1 MSSRRPLLRPGGFKP
16 ALSGVGMI
24 AGVETFVIR
33 IWTPAER
40 DDDPERYRLRGL
52 VEHVGSGER
61 DAFRGAGELLAFLD
75 ARLDPTPKEL
85 QARRRR

>member
-1 MSSRRPLLRPGGFKP
+1 
-16 ALSGVGMI
+16 MI

-61 DAFRGAGELLAFLD
+61 DAFRGAGERLAVLE
-75 ARLDPTPKEL
+75 ARLDPMPKEL
-85 QARRRR
+85 EVRRRR

>member
-1 MSSRRPLLRPGGFKP
+1 
-16 ALSGVGMI
+16 MI

-40 DDDPERYRLRGL
+40 NDDPHRYRLRGL

-61 DAFRGAGELLAFLD
+61 DAFRGAGELLAFLES
-75 ARLDPTPKEL
+75 RLEATPQEV
-85 QARRRR
+85 QQ